1 MRLLKTLVAF
11 VVGTVA
17 GVVGNKWFGAFG
29 AVFGFIAGGVAAWW
43 VARRVFGE

>member
-1 MRLLKTLVAF
+1 MRLLKALVAF

-17 GVVGNKWFGAFG
+17 GVVGNNLFGAFG
-29 AVFGFIAGGVAAWW
+29 AVFGFVAGGLAAWW